1 MRRKAPYYQSAPFA
15 APKSLALAATVTLIF
30 SAPMVHAATL
40 TTGADP
46 TAVPIG
52 QTNATVMGNTV
63 SIPFPEQFTDVIFT
77 VSASAPF
84 ITGGI
89 VDVMATGSDGASA
102 SNSFTANNTSNP
114 FAPVTTSQDFTFT
127 GATDLTSV
135 SISTTTSSIIGG
147 NVPTVTGINFSG
159 ISGLSEI
166 PLPASFPLFA
176 SGLGA
181 LGLLARRR
189 KRKSTTSVLA

>member
-1 MRRKAPYYQSAPFA
+1 MWRKAIA
-15 APKSLALAATVTLIF
+15 APKILALAATVAVIS
-30 SAPMVHAATL
+30 SATMAHAATL
-40 TTGADP
+40 TTGTDP
-46 TAVPIG
+46 TAVPIS

-63 SIPFPEQFTDVIFT
+63 SVPFPEQFTDVTFT

-89 VDVMATGSDGASA
+89 VDVTATGSDGASA
-102 SNSFTANNTSNP
+102 SDSFRADNVNDP

-135 SISTTTSSIIGG
+135 SIATIPGASFGG
-147 NVPTVTGINFSG
+147 PVTVTGIDFTG

-166 PLPASFPLFA
+166 PLPATFPLFA
-176 SGLGA
+176 TGLGA
-181 LGLLARRR
+181 LGLLGWRR
-189 KRKSTTSVLA
+189 KRRAQAVA

>member
-1 MRRKAPYYQSAPFA
+1 
-15 APKSLALAATVTLIF
+15 
-30 SAPMVHAATL
+30 MVHAATL

-189 KRKSTTSVLA
+189 KRKSTTSVLAV